1 MVDTAEDEEAVVAG
15 IRDTAAVVELSDPCC
30 PLFLGRR
37 WTT

>member
-1 MVDTAEDEEAVVAG
+1 MVDTAEDEEAVAG
-15 IRDTAAVVELSDPCC
+15 IRDTAAVVELSDRCC